1 MTRLTNAIRDKI
13 IKNATTKALT
23 EANAKLEQLRNDF
36 TTGLLAFAVGDKL
49 EQLQGIQS
57 QIETL
62 IDSVPE
68 QFKYNSASEYVN
80 KDRLLRLNI
89 AGLAVDW
96 TLDESHVF
104 PYTSYRDRF
113 AIPHGHE
120 LVNTW
125 NEYEKQRE
133 FVQSRTDTVQVN
145 VKAMVY
151 SATTVKKLI
160 ELWPECVELLPA
172 TIDKPVVNLPSV
184 KVEELNSLIGIPT
197 AEV

>member
-13 IKNATTKALT
+13 IKNATDKALT

-62 IDSVPE
+62 V
-68 QFKYNSASEYVN
+68 ASIPKEF
-80 KDRLLRLNI
+80 RLNAATGHSNKAYTVRVNV
-89 AGLAVDW
+89 AGLSVDW
-96 TLDESHVF
+96 SFDDWHTF
-104 PYTSYRDRF
+104 PIHYSNDRF
-113 AIPHGHE
+113 VIPHGHE
-120 LVNTW
+120 LVNVW

-172 TIDKPVVNLPSV
+172 TIDKPAVNLPSV

-197 AEV
+197 EGK

>member
-68 QFKYNSASEYVN
+68 QFKYSSASEYVN

-89 AGLAVDW
+89 TGLAVDW

-104 PYTSYRDRF
+104 PYTSYHDRF
-113 AIPHGHE
+113 VIPHGHE

-160 ELWPECVELLPA
+160 EL
-172 TIDKPVVNLPSV
+172 
-184 KVEELNSLIGIPT
+184 
-197 AEV
+197 